1 MRQNTLSVLIHGCFC
16 GFGIKNQYSILFRK
30 FLEGMTVRVLCTG
43 WTDFLHRAYS
53 RSSVFLYSGGARA
66 PTPPT
71 WINSVGGMEVEIW
84 KCGSAEVRKCGSA
97 EVQGLIRVGGVGA
110 ECLHGV
116 WGQNAST
123 GVWGHPKGASTWSLN
138 YCQYL
143 INNGITP
150 RNRWMWI
157 YRE

>member
-1 MRQNTLSVLIHGCFC
+1 M
-16 GFGIKNQYSILFRK
+16 
-30 FLEGMTVRVLCTG
+30 
-43 WTDFLHRAYS
+43 
-53 RSSVFLYSGGARA
+53 
-66 PTPPT
+66 
-71 WINSVGGMEVEIW
+71 
-84 KCGSAEVRKCGSA
+84 EVRKCGSA

-110 ECLHGV
+110 ECLH
-116 WGQNAST
+116 

>member
-1 MRQNTLSVLIHGCFC
+1 
-16 GFGIKNQYSILFRK
+16 
-30 FLEGMTVRVLCTG
+30 
-43 WTDFLHRAYS
+43 
-53 RSSVFLYSGGARA
+53 
-66 PTPPT
+66 
-71 WINSVGGMEVEIW
+71 MEVEIW